1 MLRFFGTGKPADASL
16 FVPWGKPVDASLFV
30 PWGKPVDAS
39 LFWHGEASG
48 CFAFLAREKGNRT
61 LLLPS
66 CSPLPSLGEGLG
78 VRAGVGEGLSLS

>member
-1 MLRFFGTGKPADASL
+1 MLRFFGTGKP
-16 FVPWGKPVDASLFV
+16 VDASLF
-30 PWGKPVDAS
+30 
-39 LFWHGEASG
+39 
-48 CFAFLAREKGNRT
+48 LAQEKGNRI